1 MKLISVDSIA
11 LKVSN
16 GKLEKI
22 CFSQTLQLNLQLDP
36 EQIKDLA
43 DKIDAT
49 VSQLENVDA
58 IIQDTR
64 ADLALVSKLK
74 EDSSNTRYES
84 V

>member
-11 LKVSN
+11 LKDSN

-22 CFSQTLQLNLQLDP
+22 CFLQTLQLNLQLDP